1 MYKVLVADDAR
12 VMRFATIRILK
23 KLGLEPVEAEDGLQA
38 LEIFDREKPDLVLID
53 VQMPGLDGLEVVRR
67 IRQLSSEH
75 WVPVIFLTSMED
87 EADYTRGIEAGGD
100 DYLTKPVSP
109 VVLEAKI
116 RALRRLDDM
125 RRELMAVTLELRE
138 ANERL
143 GRLSQQDGLTGL
155 ANRRRFDLDLMREV
169 GRARRERRP
178 ISVVVADVDY
188 FKSFNDTYGHP
199 AGDECLRRVAS
210 ALRAVCR
217 RPGDLAARYGG
228 EEFALILPDTTEES
242 ALARAVEAMRAVA
255 ALEVEHRGSKVARY
269 VTMSFGAAGCIPDAG
284 TVADMLVDR
293 ADRAL
298 YAAKRSG
305 RNLAMAFSELSPPE
319 AARPEAVAPDRPPA
333 VDLDLDEPSAPG
345 TLLH

>member
-12 VMRFATIRILK
+12 VMRFATLRILK
-23 KLGLEPVEAEDGLQA
+23 KLGLAAVEAEDGLQA
-38 LEIFDREKPDLVLID
+38 LELFESEKPDLVLID

-67 IRQLSSEH
+67 IRQLSVGH

-87 EADYTRGIEAGGD
+87 DADFSRGIEAGGD

-116 RALRRLDDM
+116 RAMRRLDDM

-143 GRLSQQDGLTGL
+143 ARLSQQDGLTGL
-155 ANRRRFDLDLMREV
+155 ANRRRFDLDLMREM

-178 ISVVVADVDY
+178 IAVVIGDVDY

-199 AGDECLRRVAS
+199 AGDDCLRRIAS
-210 ALRAVCR
+210 ALRGTCR
-217 RPGDLAARYGG
+217 RPGDVAARYGG
-228 EEFALILPDTTEES
+228 EEFALILPDTTEDS
-242 ALARAVEAMRAVA
+242 ARQRAIEAMRAVA
-255 ALEVEHRGSKVARY
+255 ALEIEHRGSDAART
-269 VTMSFGAAGCIPDAG
+269 VTMSFGVAGSVPDAEL
-284 TVADMLVDR
+284 VADTLVER

-305 RNLAMAFSELSPPE
+305 RNAVLAFSEVP
-319 AARPEAVAPDRPPA
+319 AAQVPSA
-333 VDLDLDEPSAPG
+333 VDFDVGDASDTAPG
-345 TLLH
+345 IVLH